1 MSARF
6 TPLIVRIALMGLL
19 LAGAPG
25 AAFAQ
30 CRLDVVR
37 APPSVLISYDPFEPA
52 PPPERLRLRLR
63 NPSAEACSAE
73 IALVDDGGAALSRV
87 ALADAGL
94 VLEVAPGE
102 GLAAGP
108 EPGVFRVQAAAD
120 AEVEAVLELVV
131 LDPRVVEAGTYL
143 HDLVVRL
150 RDGVGLSAGR
160 DVRVPLS
167 LHALPRA
174 QLNLAGALGS
184 FGQGPS
190 VSRVD
195 FGVAE
200 AGKTERVFV
209 QSRTNAPARIRITSA
224 NKGVLRSEDDPE
236 EGAGVRYSAVLD
248 NRPLDLSQPAAVD
261 VDPPRT
267 FQGESL
273 ELLLTLG
280 PVPPLRA
287 GAYSD
292 ALTFEISTL

>member
-6 TPLIVRIALMGLL
+6 TPLIVRIGLMGLL

-25 AAFAQ
+25 AALAQ
-30 CRLDVVR
+30 CRLEVVR

-150 RDGVGLSAGR
+150 RDGIGLSSGR

-200 AGKTERVFV
+200 AGK
-209 QSRTNAPARIRITSA
+209 
-224 NKGVLRSEDDPE
+224 
-236 EGAGVRYSAVLD
+236 
-248 NRPLDLSQPAAVD
+248 
-261 VDPPRT
+261 
-267 FQGESL
+267 
-273 ELLLTLG
+273 
-280 PVPPLRA
+280 
-287 GAYSD
+287 
-292 ALTFEISTL
+292 EISTRPFQLVTGRVWKGSAFGGARGRTDVPKIVDWYMNGKIQIDPMITHVLKLDEINKGFDLMHEGKSIRSVVVF